1 MRSTSPIS
9 DLQTPGTVKF
19 GPTRS
24 AGAVIVSKDE
34 DFALRKILHRNGP
47 SIVWIRLPNSR
58 RGELL
63 AWFADASPK
72 IVEAF
77 ERGESFIELI

>member
-1 MRSTSPIS
+1 MSPIS
-9 DLQTPGTVKF
+9 DSQALGTVKS
-19 GPTRS
+19 GPNALS
-24 AGAVIVSKDE
+24 AGAGIVSKDE

-58 RGELL
+58 RSELL
-63 AWFADASPK
+63 TWFADALPK
-72 IVEAF
+72 VVEAF